1 MAGSFPQFHRL
12 GLTATVVLHG
22 ALAWALLRAEAVPG
36 VAAAA
41 PVMVS
46 LVDSAGEAR
55 APAPPRPKPLVR
67 PRPVQETPP
76 KKAEMAME
84 RVAAPAPADAA
95 PAPESAIVLSR
106 LDADYLNNPRPAY
119 PTLSRRLGEEGRV
132 MLRVLVRA
140 DGTPAEITVH
150 ASSGY
155 ARLDEAALDA
165 VRRWRFTVRRGGA
178 AVAAPVLVPISFT
191 LKEA

>member
-1 MAGSFPQFHRL
+1 MAVSFPQFHRL

-36 VAAAA
+36 VAA

-55 APAPPRPKPLVR
+55 APAPPRPTPLVR

-76 KKAEMAME
+76 KKAEMTME
-84 RVAAPAPADAA
+84 RVAAAAPADA
-95 PAPESAIVLSR
+95 APESAIVLSR

-140 DGTPAEITVH
+140 DGTPAEITVY